1 MALATYADL
10 KTSVASWL
18 NRTDLTSVIP
28 DFVRLAESEIA
39 RDLRIRAMQET
50 TSATMVSGAITLPS
64 DFLEARRLVVD
75 DQELSYVTPE
85 EYQRLSRNG
94 YSTVLYFTQ
103 IGQTLHVLNGESDTY
118 SLTYWAKF
126 DALSA
131 DADTN
136 WLLTNHPDLYL
147 WKSCEKGSVYLR
159 DAEGATGYRAMYEDA
174 KAKLET
180 ADRIA
185 EFSGSVL
192 EIRPNNVA
200 A

>member
-28 DFVRLAESEIA
+28 DFVSLAETELR
-39 RDLRIRAMQET
+39 RDLRLRAQQAF
-50 TSATMVSGAITLPS
+50 ATGSLVGGVVAEPVR
-64 DFLEARRLVVD
+64 FLEARRLLVGGKKV
-75 DQELSYVTPE
+75 EYITPE
-85 EYQRLSRNG
+85 HYQDLEADG
-94 YSTVLYFTQ
+94 YPDLKYFTL
-103 IGQTLHVLNGESDTY
+103 IGTDLYVLNGGSESY
-118 SLTYWAKF
+118 SMLYWRGF
-126 DALSA
+126 TPFSA

-136 WLLTNHPDLYL
+136 WLLTNHSDIYL
-147 WKSCEKGSVYLR
+147 WKACEKGAVYLR
-159 DAEGATGYRAMYEDA
+159 DAEGATGYRSMYEDA